1 MEDVRIADLKTFL
14 AVHRSGSISSAA
26 RQLRV
31 TPSQVSK
38 AIARLEEHTG
48 ARLLAR
54 GARGISLTE
63 QGHEI
68 VPRVVTAIEAV
79 DAVRRA
85 KEKSSDPLELT
96 VAGPSYLLTHLL
108 PCIVVTDAR
117 LRVRGLELSPP
128 HLRAYL
134 TDNVFDLALLPGKVP
149 ARPSAWTSDPVG
161 EIRMSL
167 IGSKAAAQKL
177 GPLPT
182 SVEKVRALPFI
193 VPLIA
198 PSDRF
203 APLDDGCPLARDER
217 RVGHEMGTIGGALE
231 LAVATNHLVFGP
243 VIAARRYIDV
253 GTLVE
258 IPVQGWRVTEMAH
271 VLCNGSRVLA
281 PIRTAVV
288 RAVKEAL
295 VK

>member
-1 MEDVRIADLKTFL
+1 MNDEVRIADLKTFL

-38 AIARLEEHTG
+38 AIARLEEHAG

-68 VPRVVTAIEAV
+68 VPRVVSAIAAV
-79 DAVRRA
+79 GALKRTTLKA
-85 KEKSSDPLELT
+85 SPPLEIT
-96 VAGPSYLLTHLL
+96 VAGPSYLVTHLVPL
-108 PCIVVTDAR
+108 IAAADPR
-117 LRVRGLELSPP
+117 LKVRGLELSPP

-149 ARPSAWTSDPVG
+149 SRPSAWTTDAVG
-161 EIRMSL
+161 ELRMSL
-167 IGSKAAAQKL
+167 LGTKVLAQKL
-177 GPLPT
+177 APPT
-182 SVEKVRALPFI
+182 TVERLRTIPFV
-193 VPLIA
+193 VPLVA

-203 APLDDGCPLARDER
+203 APLDDGCPLPREER
-217 RVGHEMGTIGGALE
+217 RVGHETQTIGSALE
-231 LAVATNHLVFGP
+231 LAASTQQLVFGP
-243 VIAARRYIDV
+243 VIAARRLIDA
-253 GTLVE
+253 GALVE
-258 IPVQGWRVTEMAH
+258 IPVQGWRVSEMLN

-281 PIRTAVV
+281 PVRAAVV
-288 RAVKEAL
+288 RTLRAAL
-295 VK
+295 AN

>member
-1 MEDVRIADLKTFL
+1 MDEIRIADLKTFL

-38 AIARLEEHTG
+38 AIARLEAHAG

-68 VPRVVTAIEAV
+68 VPRVVAAIAAV
-79 DAVRRA
+79 GAVRRTKVKA
-85 KEKSSDPLELT
+85 SEPLELT
-96 VAGPSYLLTHLL
+96 IAGPSYLVTHLAGVL
-108 PCIVVTDAR
+108 AAADPR

-149 ARPSAWTSDPVG
+149 ARPSAWTTDAVG
-161 EIRMSL
+161 ELRMSL
-167 IGSKAAAQKL
+167 LGTKALAQKL
-177 GPLPT
+177 APLPAT
-182 SVEKVRALPFI
+182 VERVRSFPFV
-193 VPLIA
+193 VPLVA

-203 APLDDGCPLARDER
+203 APLDDGCPLPREER
-217 RVGHEMGTIGGALE
+217 RVGHEMQTIGSALE
-231 LAVATNHLVFGP
+231 LAASSDQLVFGP
-243 VIAARRYIDV
+243 VIAAERLIAA
-253 GTLVE
+253 GALVE
-258 IPVQGWRVTEMAH
+258 IPVQGWRVAETLN
-271 VLCNGSRVLA
+271 VLCNGGRVLA
-281 PIRTAVV
+281 PV
-288 RAVKEAL
+288 RAAVLRTLRAAL
-295 VK
+295 SK